1 MKDVGNF
8 TAVAEFDNE
17 REASIAA
24 GMLGSNGI
32 ETFIDGSIMGTL
44 YGAGATWALVRL
56 LVPADKAD
64 KAKAL
69 LKEHNN

>member
-32 ETFIDGSIMGTL
+32 EAVVDGSIMGTL
-44 YGAGATWALVRL
+44 YGAGATWAPVRL

-64 KAKAL
+64 EAKTL
-69 LKEHNN
+69 LKEHKD